1 LNGIKFLNTNT
12 KMPTICT
19 QTPNA
24 GLTKTQKS
32 LRLKRKALQ
41 CAALQGPPPEHY
53 AEATLNDSPVKP
65 RCDYWSCLPDEIQ
78 EYILDIINPHLIT
91 DIKNRWQ
98 RVNSRVSACDT
109 HLGSTAINLP
119 TAKDV
124 NAVPGHNVPGV
135 PRPRSPG
142 DWNYWN
148 YLPLLSC
155 YNFLTPKQLAIV
167 RTQTNKSTN
176 KDDHSVGRGGY
187 GTVRDWR
194 YGRDFL
200 KSVEYIE
207 QLRTKM
213 LKRNPRITLARLC
226 AEKSHLFHR
235 KTDHS
240 LFLCFNKIIGSHT
253 FKDGFFRYSE
263 LPHTTSI
270 VQNQVFL
277 VDYSLFNF
285 LSRTKQ
291 PELCQ
296 LNRIHDNVYGE
307 DSSDGLYN
315 NTPPL
320 CFKFTDRKEILKILS
335 NSKWWNGNVYS
346 SKNIKQYKH
355 ASKKIN
361 GKNSVFTQLKYL
373 LNNINIGENEPISVG
388 TKQENTNFYV
398 IQDDLWLNS
407 LKPVKERTP
416 NMKNVRGGRN
426 SGFWFKD
433 KFTTDHQL
441 SSYMKSKPINEQRVN
456 VLYDYLL

>member
-91 DIKNRWQ
+91 DIKNRWYAAGDALAL
-98 RVNSRVSACDT
+98 NPGYD
-109 HLGSTAINLP
+109 AI
-119 TAKDV
+119 TRRSI
-124 NAVPGHNVPGV
+124 PGHSVPGV
-135 PRPRSPG
+135 PRPANTTYS
-142 DWNYWN
+142 Y
-148 YLPLLSC
+148 YLPLPLYS
-155 YNFLTPKQLAIV
+155 FLTPKQLAIV

-200 KSVEYIE
+200 RSVEYIE

-213 LKRNPRITLARLC
+213 LKINPRITLARLC
-226 AEKSHLFHR
+226 AEKSHLLHR

-263 LPHTTSI
+263 HPRATSV

-277 VDYSLFNF
+277 VNYSLFNF
-285 LSRTKQ
+285 LSRTQQ

-296 LNRIHDNVYGE
+296 LNRIDTDNG
-307 DSSDGLYN
+307 DGLHN

-373 LNNINIGENEPISVG
+373 LNNINIGENEPISIG
-388 TKQENTNFYV
+388 TEQENTNFYV
-398 IQDDLWLNS
+398 IQDDLWLNF

-433 KFTTDHQL
+433 KFSTDTQL

>member
-1 LNGIKFLNTNT
+1 
-12 KMPTICT
+12 MPTIST

-32 LRLKRKALQ
+32 LRLKRKALL
-41 CAALQGPPPEHY
+41 CAALQSPPPEHY
-53 AEATLNDSPVKP
+53 AEANLNDNPVKP

-91 DIKNRWQ
+91 DIKNRCHA
-98 RVNSRVSACDT
+98 VSEPDART
-109 HLGSTAINLP
+109 RRAI
-119 TAKDV
+119 
-124 NAVPGHNVPGV
+124 PGHSVPGV
-135 PRPRSPG
+135 PRPANPHDSFY
-142 DWNYWN
+142 NL
-148 YLPLLSC
+148 LPLYS
-155 YNFLTPKQLAIV
+155 FLTPKQLAIV

-176 KDDHSVGRGGY
+176 KEDHSVGRGGY

-200 KSVEYIE
+200 RSVEYAE
-207 QLRTKM
+207 QRRTTMINKDH
-213 LKRNPRITLARLC
+213 RITLARLC
-226 AEKSHLFHR
+226 AEKSNLLHR

-263 LPHTTSI
+263 HPRATSV

-277 VDYSLFNF
+277 VNYSLFNF
-285 LSRTKQ
+285 LSRTQQ

-296 LNRIHDNVYGE
+296 LNRIDTDNG
-307 DSSDGLYN
+307 DGLHN

-335 NSKWWNGNVYS
+335 NSKSWNGNVYS

-373 LNNINIGENEPISVG
+373 LNNINIGEHEPISVG
-388 TKQENTNFYV
+388 TDPENTNFYV

-433 KFTTDHQL
+433 KFSTDTQL

>member
-1 LNGIKFLNTNT
+1 
-12 KMPTICT
+12 MPTICT

-78 EYILDIINPHLIT
+78 EYIFDIINPHLIT
-91 DIKNRWQ
+91 DIKNRWHAT
-98 RVNSRVSACDT
+98 S
-109 HLGSTAINLP
+109 
-119 TAKDV
+119 
-124 NAVPGHNVPGV
+124 NALALIPVYYGGPRRSIPGHNVPGV
-135 PRPRSPG
+135 PRPANPHDSF
-142 DWNYWN
+142 YLT
-148 YLPLLSC
+148 LPLYS
-155 YNFLTPKQLAIV
+155 FLTPKQLAIV

-187 GTVRDWR
+187 GTVRDWK

-213 LKRNPRITLARLC
+213 INKDPRITLARLC
-226 AEKSHLFHR
+226 AEKSNLLDR
-235 KTDHS
+235 ETDHS

-253 FKDGFFRYSE
+253 FKDGFFKYSE
-263 LPHTTSI
+263 RSHTTSI

-296 LNRIHDNVYGE
+296 LNRIHDNVFGE

-335 NSKWWNGNVYS
+335 NSKWWNGDVYS

-373 LNNINIGENEPISVG
+373 LNNINIGENEPISIG
-388 TKQENTNFYV
+388 TEQENTNFYV

-416 NMKNVRGGRN
+416 KMKNVRGGRK

-433 KFTTDHQL
+433 KFTTDSQM
-441 SSYMKSKPINEQRVN
+441 SSYMKSKSINEQRVN